1 MSSAAVLAR
10 TVLLSLTDE
19 SSRRK
24 IGWVLAAIFSP
35 VILIVALLCCL
46 LGGTSE
52 HNTSMVELCFH
63 GGALPENVPAEYRIY
78 MEDMQSS
85 FSKLDELIEEINS
98 MTEGDERLDD
108 TRVKAIFYALFFGT
122 DAPEGQADQDF
133 VDCFVT
139 YEERT
144 RTMTVTDKDGN
155 KVEQEETYTVA
166 VPITDLETIW
176 SNVSAET
183 GLTISAEQKRNADSI
198 YNLVLYGSSTGM
210 EGWIPGADVPYIGAD
225 GFCSPIGSGWQS
237 RVTSEFGY
245 RKDPFTGETRG
256 HTGMDLSVPTGT
268 LSGRLCP
275 AQSLWPSTT
284 AATATTWWWT
294 TAADCPLCTPT
305 TPSCWSGWD
314 RRWRRETLYLCPVPP
329 AAPPVPTCTLRCV
342 STENARTRDTI
353 CPHDWRRK
361 RTWNIWKKQRSKRSR
376 RSRS

>member
-10 TVLLSLTDE
+10 TVLLTLTDE

-35 VILIVALLCCL
+35 VILVVALLCCL

-63 GGALPENVPAEYRIY
+63 GGALPESVPAEYRTY

-85 FSKLDELIEEINS
+85 FSKLDELTEKINR
-98 MTEGDERLDD
+98 MTEGDKRLDD
-108 TRVKAIFYALFFGT
+108 TRVKAIFYVLFFGT
-122 DAPEGQADQDF
+122 DAPEGRADQDF

-166 VPITDLETIW
+166 VPIPDLETIW
-176 SNVSAET
+176 SNVSAVT

-198 YNLVLYGSSTGM
+198 YNLVRYGSSTGM
-210 EGWIPGADVPYIGAD
+210 EGWIPGAETPYIGAD

-245 RKDPFTGETRG
+245 RSDPFTGETRG
-256 HTGMDLSVPTGT
+256 HTGMDLSV
-268 LSGRLCP
+268 
-275 AQSLWPSTT
+275 
-284 AATATTWWWT
+284 
-294 TAADCPLCTPT
+294 
-305 TPSCWSGWD
+305 
-314 RRWRRETLYLCPVPP
+314 
-329 AAPPVPTCTLRCV
+329 
-342 STENARTRDTI
+342 
-353 CPHDWRRK
+353 
-361 RTWNIWKKQRSKRSR
+361 
-376 RSRS
+376 

>member
-1 MSSAAVLAR
+1 MSSAAALAR

-35 VILIVALLCCL
+35 VILVVALLCCL

-85 FSKLDELIEEINS
+85 FSKLDELIEEINC

-122 DAPEGQADQDF
+122 DAPEGRADQDF

-144 RTMTVTDKDGN
+144 RTVTVTDKDGN
-155 KVEQEETYTVA
+155 EVEQEETYTVA
-166 VPITDLETIW
+166 VPITDLETVW
-176 SNVSAET
+176 SNVSAAT
-183 GLTISAEQKRNADSI
+183 GLSISAEQKRNADSI
-198 YNLVLYGSSTGM
+198 YNLVRYGSSTGM

-268 LSGRLCP
+268 PSPGGSARHSHRGPVQQQLRLLRGGGPRQRTVHSVRPQLQTVGPGGTDGGGGRHCI
-275 AQSLWPSTT
+275 SVWFHR
-284 AATATTWWWT
+284 
-294 TAADCPLCTPT
+294 PLHR
-305 TPSCWSGWD
+305 S
-314 RRWRRETLYLCPVPP
+314 PP
-329 AAPPVPTCTLRCV
+329 AL
-342 STENARTRDTI
+342 
-353 CPHDWRRK
+353 
-361 RTWNIWKKQRSKRSR
+361 
-376 RSRS
+376 

>member
-85 FSKLDELIEEINS
+85 FSKLDELIEEINC

-108 TRVKAIFYALFFGT
+108 TRVKAIFYALYFG
-122 DAPEGQADQDF
+122 ADDPQSAADPDF

-139 YEERT
+139 YAEPT
-144 RTMTVTDKDGN
+144 RTVTVIDENGN
-155 KVEQEETYTVA
+155 EVEQEETYTVA

-176 SNVSAET
+176 SKVSAVT

-198 YNLVLYGSSTGM
+198 YNLVRYGSSAGT
-210 EGWIPGADVPYIGAD
+210 EGWIPGTETPYIGAD

-268 LSGRLCP
+268 PIRAALSGTVTVS
-275 AQSLWPSTT
+275 QYNSSYGYYVVV
-284 AATATTWWWT
+284 
-294 TAADCPLCTPT
+294 DHG
-305 TPSCWSGWD
+305 SGLS
-314 RRWRRETLYLCPVPP
+314 TLYAHNSKLLVRVGQTVEAGDIVSLSGSTGRSTGPHLHFEVRVNGERTNPRYYL
-329 AAPPVPTCTLRCV
+329 PT
-342 STENARTRDTI
+342 
-353 CPHDWRRK
+353 
-361 RTWNIWKKQRSKRSR
+361 
-376 RSRS
+376 

>member
-24 IGWVLAAIFSP
+24 IGGVLAAIFSP

-63 GGALPENVPAEYRIY
+63 GGALPESVPAEYRTY

-85 FSKLDELIEEINS
+85 FSKLDELTEKINRT
-98 MTEGDERLDD
+98 TEGDKRLDD

-144 RTMTVTDKDGN
+144 RTVTTTDKEGN
-155 KVEQEETYTVA
+155 EVETEESYTVA
-166 VPITDLETIW
+166 IPITDLETVWANIQA
-176 SNVSAET
+176 VT
-183 GLTISAEQKRNADSI
+183 GLTVTEEHRSNADSI
-198 YNLVLYGSSTGM
+198 YNLVRYGSSTGT
-210 EGWIPGADVPYIGAD
+210 EDWIPGAEAPFIGAD
-225 GFCSPIGSGWQS
+225 GFCSPIGSGWES

-245 RKDPFTGETRG
+245 RRDPFTGETRG
-256 HTGMDLSVPTGT
+256 HTGIDIAVPTGT
-268 LSGRLCP
+268 PVRAALPGVVTTATYNAGGYGYYVMIDHGNGMVTLYAHCAKLLAKVGSTVQAGDIVSLSG
-275 AQSLWPSTT
+275 STGRST
-284 AATATTWWWT
+284 G
-294 TAADCPLCTPT
+294 PHLHLEVRINGQRVNPRSYLPT
-305 TPSCWSGWD
+305 S
-314 RRWRRETLYLCPVPP
+314 
-329 AAPPVPTCTLRCV
+329 
-342 STENARTRDTI
+342 
-353 CPHDWRRK
+353 
-361 RTWNIWKKQRSKRSR
+361 
-376 RSRS
+376 

>member
-1 MSSAAVLAR
+1 MSPAILVKATASILTNEKSRKAV
-10 TVLLSLTDE
+10 
-19 SSRRK
+19 
-24 IGWVLAAIFSP
+24 GWVLTAVLSP
-35 VILIVALLCCL
+35 VILLLAFFCTTFS
-46 LGGTSE
+46 GGAE
-52 HNTSMVELCFH
+52 HNRTVVDLCFH
-63 GGALPENVPAEYRIY
+63 GGAVPEGTPAEYQAYIQEMRDSFALLDAAMQAVEGQ
-78 MEDMQSS
+78 ME
-85 FSKLDELIEEINS
+85 
-98 MTEGDERLDD
+98 EGDGLDD
-108 TRVKAIFYALFFGT
+108 IRVKAVFFALYFGA
-122 DAPEGQADQDF
+122 DDPAAHAGQTF

-144 RTMTVTDKDGN
+144 RTVTVTDKDGN

-268 LSGRLCP
+268 PIRAALPGTVTVSQYNSSYGYYVVVDHGNGLSTLYAHNSKLLVRVGQTVEAGDIVSLSGSTGRSTGPHLHFEVRVNGERTNPRYYLP
-275 AQSLWPSTT
+275 A
-284 AATATTWWWT
+284 
-294 TAADCPLCTPT
+294 
-305 TPSCWSGWD
+305 
-314 RRWRRETLYLCPVPP
+314 
-329 AAPPVPTCTLRCV
+329 
-342 STENARTRDTI
+342 
-353 CPHDWRRK
+353 
-361 RTWNIWKKQRSKRSR
+361 
-376 RSRS
+376 

>member
-52 HNTSMVELCFH
+52 HNSSMVELCFH
-63 GGALPENVPAEYRIY
+63 GGALPESVPAEYRIY

-85 FSKLDELIEEINS
+85 FSKLDELTEEINC

-108 TRVKAIFYALFFGT
+108 TRVKAIFYALYFGA
-122 DAPEGQADQDF
+122 DDPQSAADQDF

-139 YEERT
+139 YEEHT
-144 RTMTVTDKDGN
+144 RTVTVIDENGN
-155 KVEQEETYTVA
+155 EVEQEETYTVA

-176 SNVSAET
+176 NNISAET

-245 RKDPFTGETRG
+245 RSDPFTGETRG
-256 HTGMDLSVPTGT
+256 HTGMDLSV
-268 LSGRLCP
+268 
-275 AQSLWPSTT
+275 
-284 AATATTWWWT
+284 
-294 TAADCPLCTPT
+294 
-305 TPSCWSGWD
+305 
-314 RRWRRETLYLCPVPP
+314 
-329 AAPPVPTCTLRCV
+329 
-342 STENARTRDTI
+342 
-353 CPHDWRRK
+353 
-361 RTWNIWKKQRSKRSR
+361 
-376 RSRS
+376 

>member
-10 TVLLSLTDE
+10 TVLLTLTDE

-35 VILIVALLCCL
+35 VILVVALLCCL

-63 GGALPENVPAEYRIY
+63 GGALPESVPAEYRTY

-85 FSKLDELIEEINS
+85 FSKLDELTEEINR
-98 MTEGDERLDD
+98 MTEGDKRLDD

-122 DAPEGQADQDF
+122 DAPEGRADQDF

-144 RTMTVTDKDGN
+144 RTVTVTDKDGN

-176 SNVSAET
+176 SNVS
-183 GLTISAEQKRNADSI
+183 
-198 YNLVLYGSSTGM
+198 YGSSTGM

-268 LSGRLCP
+268 PVRAALSGTVTVSQYNSSYGYYVVVDHGNGL
-275 AQSLWPSTT
+275 S
-284 AATATTWWWT
+284 
-294 TAADCPLCTPT
+294 
-305 TPSCWSGWD
+305 
-314 RRWRRETLYLCPVPP
+314 TLYAHNSKLLVRVGQTVEAGDIVSLSGSTGRSTGPHLHFEVRVNGERTNPRYYL
-329 AAPPVPTCTLRCV
+329 PT
-342 STENARTRDTI
+342 
-353 CPHDWRRK
+353 
-361 RTWNIWKKQRSKRSR
+361 
-376 RSRS
+376 